1 MDETVKQFSQKA
13 KDQAA
18 ETKENARATVDQAAQ
33 AVKAAWQE
41 AKNKMPNLQP
51 LEAYIREKPTQ
62 AVLVAF
68 GAGFIFSLFARR

>member
-13 KDQAA
+13 KAQAA
-18 ETKENARATVDQAAQ
+18 EAKENARATVDQTAKTVQ
-33 AVKAAWQE
+33 AAWQE
-41 AKNKMPNLQP
+41 AKNKIPNLQA
-51 LEAYIREKPTQ
+51 LEAYIREKPIQ

>member
-18 ETKENARATVDQAAQ
+18 EAKENARATVDQAAQ